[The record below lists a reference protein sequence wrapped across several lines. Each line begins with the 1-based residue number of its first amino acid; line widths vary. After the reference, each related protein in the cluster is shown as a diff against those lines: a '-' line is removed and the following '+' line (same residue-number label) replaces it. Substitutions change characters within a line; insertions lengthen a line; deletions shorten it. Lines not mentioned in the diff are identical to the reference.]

1 MKAMNFG
8 PVGDFSPSVS
18 LHNREVRGGG
28 ALAESPAAGGACCS
42 TRLDRRHFFQLA
54 GSAGLLALSPSL
66 SLAAEG
72 DYEAML
78 LSCIDPRMVAPVYKY
93 MDQRGLTGQ
102 YSQFVIAGAAIAV
115 VAPKFEAWRPAFWDN
130 LAATIQLHHIKRL
143 IAIDHRD
150 CGAAQIAYG
159 EASIADPQIETVTH
173 RKVLAELRSEV
184 GKRQPGLTIETG
196 LMALDG
202 SIQMLG

>member
-1 MKAMNFG
+1 MDAINFG
-8 PVGDFSPSVS
+8 DRGDFSPSVS

-28 ALAESPAAGGACCS
+28 ALPELPGGGACCS
-42 TRLDRRHFFQLA
+42 TRRLDRRHFFQLA

-72 DYEAML
+72 DYDAML
-78 LSCIDPRMVAPVYKY
+78 LSCIDPRMVTPVYKY

-102 YSQFVIAGAAIAV
+102 YSQLVIAGAAIAV
-115 VAPKFEAWRPAFWDN
+115 VAPKFEVWRPAFWDN
-130 LAATIQLHHIKRL
+130 LATTVQLHHIKRL

-150 CGAAQIAYG
+150 CGAAEIAYG
-159 EASIADPQIETVTH
+159 AASIADPQIETETH

-202 SIQMLG
+202 SIQLFG

>member
-8 PVGDFSPSVS
+8 PVGNFSPSVS

-28 ALAESPAAGGACCS
+28 ALPEFRGGGGTCCS
-42 TRLDRRHFFQLA
+42 TRPDRRRFFQLA

-78 LSCIDPRMVAPVYKY
+78 LSCIDPRMVTPVYKY

-115 VAPKFEAWRPAFWDN
+115 VAPKFETWRPAFWDN
-130 LAATIQLHHIKRL
+130 LATTVQLHHIKRL

-159 EASIADPQIETVTH
+159 AASIADPQIETETH
-173 RKVLAELRSEV
+173 RKVFDEFRKEV
-184 GKRQPGLTIETG
+184 GRREPKLAIETG

-202 SIQMLG
+202 SIQMFG